1 VFVASA
7 PFGIICGFLHAGRS
21 SANAPPSLSL
31 PQNAEVNDLRILTP
45 TENKRLNELI
55 GFLCITVAILSA
67 LSLISY
73 SPRDAAWNVSAS
85 GPDAGHAQNWIGPAG
100 SYSADLLFQVFGF
113 AAFLLPMALAVLGWR
128 WLKNRAIN
136 SQVATLVG
144 YGLLL
149 LSLPSLL
156 TLWHFPDVRGSVP
169 PGGMLGSLVSGGL
182 RSGFNPLGANLVA
195 VALLL
200 TALFM
205 TTRFSFSGAH
215 AWASGPKGP
224 MGTVEKLGIMQKV
237 QAKWH
242 AWRGTREQE
251 RLRKRLAETRL
262 SGRKPV
268 NPQSVGN
275 TALAN
280 ENPEAIELQD
290 ASDVFKTKL
299 EQRDEERKEREKT
312 HKAPIFVVDREIEKP
327 GAKKITPEPK
337 IARSNTNYKLP
348 SISLLRE
355 GERSQK
361 LDETE
366 LKERARAIEEKC
378 QEFDVQ
384 GRVTQI
390 NPGPVVTT
398 FEFKPEAG
406 IKYSRIIGLTEDLC
420 LALQAE
426 SILIERIPGKS
437 TIGIEVP
444 NLTRQTIALR
454 EIIEAPEFINSA
466 SKLTLAMGR
475 DLHGRIRITDLAAM
489 PHLLIAG
496 STGTGKSVFI
506 NSLMMS
512 ILYKAS
518 PDEVKMVLVDPKRL
532 ELNLYENIPHLI
544 APVVTDP
551 KIASNVLRNATREME
566 NRLKL
571 LAQRGVRNIDQ
582 YNRTFQKQQSLSLF
596 DNVEE
601 SEHKPL
607 PYLVIV
613 IDELADLMMV
623 DTNNVEE
630 SITRLAQMARAVGIH
645 LILAT
650 QRPSVDVI
658 TGLIKANF
666 PARISFRVASK
677 VDSRTILD
685 ANGSESLLG
694 KGDMLYLPA
703 GSSRLHRIHGP
714 LVSEDEI
721 VAVCDFWRNQAQA
734 KYNEQLLEAPKDE
747 HGKVES
753 SADAGGESAGGADDV
768 DDDLYQDA
776 IRVVCDAGRAS
787 TSTLQRRLRIGY
799 GRAARLID
807 LMEKDGIVGPPEG
820 TKPREVLKNRNWMRE
835 FDQSAQE

>member
-1 VFVASA
+1 VRF
-7 PFGIICGFLHAGRS
+7 
-21 SANAPPSLSL
+21 
-31 PQNAEVNDLRILTP
+31 LTP
-45 TENKRLNELI
+45 TGNKRFNELI
-55 GFLCITVAILSA
+55 GFLCVTLAVLIA
-67 LSLISY
+67 LALLSY
-73 SPRDAAWNVSAS
+73 SPKDAAFNVSAAT
-85 GPDAGHAQNWIGPAG
+85 PDGSPARNWIGPAG
-100 SYSADLLFQVFGF
+100 AYSADFLFQIFGF
-113 AAFLLPMALAVLGWR
+113 AAFLAPAAILVLGWR
-128 WLKNRAIN
+128 WFRSRTIE
-136 SQVATLVG
+136 SQVATMAG
-144 YGLLL
+144 FGLLL
-149 LSLPSLL
+149 LSLPTLL
-156 TLWHFPDVRGSVP
+156 SLWHVWDVRGAVP
-169 PGGMLGSLVSGGL
+169 PGGFLGTLISSGL
-182 RSGFNPLGANLVA
+182 RTGFNLWGANLVA
-195 VALLL
+195 VALLV

-215 AWASGPKGP
+215 AWANSPHGPIGV
-224 MGTVEKLGIMQKV
+224 VEKLGILQKA
-237 QAKWH
+237 QARWH
-242 AWRGTREQE
+242 AWREEREQRRMRRRVE
-251 RLRKRLAETRL
+251 ESRL

-268 NPQSVGN
+268 PPQSIGKAEVLN
-275 TALAN
+275 EPPKTIRLAD
-280 ENPEAIELQD
+280 E
-290 ASDVFKTKL
+290 SDVFKGKT
-299 EQRDEERKEREKT
+299 EIEGEEDEKEKKDASR
-312 HKAPIFVVDREIEKP
+312 KAPIFFLNRDGEK
-327 GAKKITPEPK
+327 AAARKASEPK
-337 IARSNTNYKLP
+337 IAKGSPNYKLP
-348 SISLLRE
+348 SPSLLRE

-361 LDETE
+361 LDEDE
-366 LKERARAIEEKC
+366 LKFRARAIEAKFL
-378 QEFDVQ
+378 EFDVQ
-384 GRVTQI
+384 GHVTQI

-406 IKYSRIIGLTEDLC
+406 IKYNRITGLTEDLC

-444 NLTRQTIALR
+444 NDRRQTIALR
-454 EIIEAPEFINSA
+454 DIIEAPEFVNSP

-475 DLHGRIRITDLAAM
+475 DLHGRIRVTDLAAM

-518 PDEVKMVLVDPKRL
+518 PEEVKMVLVDPKRL

-582 YNRTFQKQQSLSLF
+582 YNRTFKKEQSLSLF
-596 DNVEE
+596 DNLEE
-601 SEHKPL
+601 TEHKPL
-607 PYLVIV
+607 PYLIIV

-685 ANGSESLLG
+685 SNGSESLLG
-694 KGDMLYLPA
+694 RGDMLYLPA
-703 GSSRLHRIHGP
+703 GSARLHRIHGP
-714 LVSEDEI
+714 LVTEDEI
-721 VAVCDFWRNQAQA
+721 TSVCDFWRGQAQA
-734 KYNEQLLEAPKDE
+734 KYQEELLAAPKDE
-747 HGKVES
+747 NGKTEGTAEGE
-753 SADAGGESAGGADDV
+753 ADGSEDV

-807 LMEKDGIVGPPEG
+807 LMEKDGIVGPPDG
-820 TKPREVLKNRNWMRE
+820 TKPREVLKNRNWMKE
-835 FDQSAQE
+835 FDESS

>member
-1 VFVASA
+1 MRF
-7 PFGIICGFLHAGRS
+7 
-21 SANAPPSLSL
+21 
-31 PQNAEVNDLRILTP
+31 LTP
-45 TENKRLNELI
+45 TQNKRLNELV
-55 GFLCITVAILSA
+55 GFLCISLAVLVALA
-67 LSLISY
+67 LLSY
-73 SPRDAAWNVSAS
+73 SPSDASFDVSAQPRDGGVTNDWM
-85 GPDAGHAQNWIGPAG
+85 GPVGAYA
-100 SYSADLLFQVFGF
+100 SDLLFQVFGF
-113 AAFLLPMALAVLGWR
+113 AAFLLPAAILVLGWR
-128 WLKNRAIN
+128 WCRSRAID
-136 SQVATLVG
+136 SQFATLAG
-144 YGLLL
+144 YFLLL
-149 LSLPSLL
+149 VSLPALL
-156 TLWHFPDVRGSVP
+156 ALFPFPAVRGAIP
-169 PGGMLGSLVSGGL
+169 AGGIVGSLISSEL
-182 RSGFNPLGANLVA
+182 LAGFNFWGALLVA
-195 VALLL
+195 VALFF
-200 TALFM
+200 TSLFM

-215 AWASGPKGP
+215 AWASSPHGPIGA
-224 MGTVEKLGIMQKV
+224 VEKLGVLQKV
-237 QAKWH
+237 QTRWH
-242 AWRGTREQE
+242 DWRERREQE
-251 RLRKRLAETRL
+251 RMRRRVEESRL

-268 NPQSVGN
+268 PPQAIAK
-275 TALAN
+275 TALLEASSTAT
-280 ENPEAIELQD
+280 EEPEE
-290 ASDVFKTKL
+290 
-299 EQRDEERKEREKT
+299 DEADEKEKKPSVV
-312 HKAPIFVVDREIEKP
+312 KAPVFVFHKDTEKP
-327 GAKKITPEPK
+327 ASKKGDPK
-337 IARSNTNYKLP
+337 IAKDNPNYKLP
-348 SISLLRE
+348 PPSLLRE

-361 LDETE
+361 LDEEE
-366 LKERARAIEEKC
+366 LKQRARAIEAKC
-378 QEFDVQ
+378 LEFDVQ

-444 NLTRQTIALR
+444 NDKRQTIALR
-454 EIIEAPEFINSA
+454 EIIEATEFIHSP

-475 DLHGRIRITDLAAM
+475 DLHGRIRVTELAAM

-512 ILYKAS
+512 ILFKAS
-518 PDEVKMVLVDPKRL
+518 PDDVQMVLVDPKRL

-551 KIASNVLRNATREME
+551 KIASNVLRNATKEME
-566 NRLKL
+566 NRLRL

-582 YNRTFQKQQSLSLF
+582 YNRTFKKEQSLSLF
-596 DNVEE
+596 DKVEE
-601 SEHKPL
+601 AQHKPL

-685 ANGSESLLG
+685 SNGAESLLG
-694 KGDMLYLPA
+694 RGDMLYLPA
-703 GSSRLHRIHGP
+703 GSARLHRIHGP
-714 LVSEDEI
+714 LVTEEEI
-721 VAVCDFWRNQAQA
+721 TEVCDFWRNQAQA
-734 KYNEQLLEAPKDE
+734 KYQEQLLEAPKDE
-747 HGKVES
+747 NGKPVDGS
-753 SADAGGESAGGADDV
+753 DGADADGGDDV

-776 IRVVCDAGRAS
+776 VRVVCDAGRAS

-807 LMEKDGIVGPPEG
+807 LMEKDGIVGPPDG
-820 TKPREVLKNRNWMRE
+820 TKPREVLKNRNWMKE
-835 FDQSAQE
+835 FDESQQ

>member
-1 VFVASA
+1 VRF
-7 PFGIICGFLHAGRS
+7 
-21 SANAPPSLSL
+21 
-31 PQNAEVNDLRILTP
+31 LTP
-45 TENKRLNELI
+45 TQNKRLNELV
-55 GFLCITVAILSA
+55 GFLCISLAVLIA
-67 LSLISY
+67 LALISY
-73 SPRDAAWNVSAS
+73 SPRDASFNVSAQPVDGGVTNNWM
-85 GPDAGHAQNWIGPAG
+85 GPVGAYT
-100 SYSADLLFQVFGF
+100 SDLLFQVFGF
-113 AAFLLPMALAVLGWR
+113 AAFLLPMAIAALGWR
-128 WLKNRAIN
+128 WCRNRATD
-136 SQVATLVG
+136 SQFATLAG
-144 YGLLL
+144 YFLLL
-149 LSLPSLL
+149 VSLPSLL
-156 TLWHFPDVRGSVP
+156 ALFPFPAVRGAIP
-169 PGGMLGSLVSGGL
+169 AGGIVGSLISSEL
-182 RSGFNPLGANLVA
+182 LAGFNFWGALLVA
-195 VALLL
+195 VALFF
-200 TALFM
+200 TSLFM
-205 TTRFSFSGAH
+205 TTRFSFAGTH
-215 AWASGPKGP
+215 AWATGPKGP
-224 MGTVEKLGIMQKV
+224 IGAVERLGLLQKA
-237 QAKWH
+237 QTRWH
-242 AWRGTREQE
+242 SWRERREQE
-251 RLRKRLAETRL
+251 RMRRRVEESRL

-268 NPQSVGN
+268 PPQAISK
-275 TALAN
+275 TALLETSGALTD
-280 ENPEAIELQD
+280 ESEEED
-290 ASDVFKTKL
+290 A
-299 EQRDEERKEREKT
+299 DEKDSQASVV
-312 HKAPIFVVDREIEKP
+312 KAPIFVFQRDSEKP
-327 GAKKITPEPK
+327 APKKTEPK
-337 IARSNTNYKLP
+337 IAKSNQNYKLP
-348 SISLLRE
+348 PLSLLRE
-355 GERSQK
+355 GERGQK
-361 LDETE
+361 LDEE
-366 LKERARAIEEKC
+366 EMKQRARAIEAKC

-420 LALQAE
+420 LALKAE

-444 NLTRQTIALR
+444 NDRRQTIALR
-454 EIIEAPEFINSA
+454 EIIEAPEFIHSP

-475 DLHGRIRITDLAAM
+475 DLHGRIRVTELAAM

-512 ILYKAS
+512 ILFKAS
-518 PDEVKMVLVDPKRL
+518 PDEVKLVLVDPKRL
-532 ELNLYENIPHLI
+532 ELSLYENIPHLI

-582 YNRTFQKQQSLSLF
+582 YNRTFKKETSLSLF

-601 SEHKPL
+601 PEHKPL
-607 PYLVIV
+607 PYLIIV

-685 ANGSESLLG
+685 SNGAESLLG
-694 KGDMLYLPA
+694 RGDMLYLPA
-703 GSSRLHRIHGP
+703 GSARLHRIHGP
-714 LVSEDEI
+714 LVTEDEI
-721 VAVCDFWRNQAQA
+721 TEVCDFWREQAQA
-734 KYNEQLLEAPKDE
+734 KYQEELLEAPKEED
-747 HGKVES
+747 GKAAEGS
-753 SADAGGESAGGADDV
+753 GEADAEGGDDV
-768 DDDLYQDA
+768 DDHLYQDA

-807 LMEKDGIVGPPEG
+807 LMEKDGIVGPPDG
-820 TKPREVLKNRNWMRE
+820 TKPREVLKNRNWMKE
-835 FDQSAQE
+835 FDESQQ

>member
-1 VFVASA
+1 MAEAPATRRDTQPSPKAEETFVR
-7 PFGIICGFLHAGRS
+7 L
-21 SANAPPSLSL
+21 
-31 PQNAEVNDLRILTP
+31 LTP

-55 GFLCITVAILSA
+55 GFLCVTMAILMA
-67 LSLISY
+67 LSLLSY
-73 SPRDAAWNVSAS
+73 SPKDTSFNVS
-85 GPDAGHAQNWIGPAG
+85 GPPPQDHPARNWIGPAG
-100 SYSADLLFQVFGF
+100 AYLADGLFAVFGF
-113 AAFLLPMALAVLGWR
+113 AAFLLPAAVLVLGWR
-128 WLKNRAIN
+128 WFRSRAID
-136 SQVATLVG
+136 SQIATLIG
-144 YGLLL
+144 FGLLL
-149 LSLPSLL
+149 LSLPTLLSL
-156 TLWHFPDVRGSVP
+156 WGVWSVRGAIP
-169 PGGMLGSLVSGGL
+169 AGGFVGELISGGL
-182 RSGFNPLGANLVA
+182 RTGFNLWGANLVA
-195 VALLL
+195 IAFLV

-215 AWASGPKGP
+215 AWANGPHGP
-224 MGTVEKLGIMQKV
+224 IGVVEKLGILQKA
-237 QAKWH
+237 QGQWH
-242 AWRGTREQE
+242 AWREEREQRRMRRRVE
-251 RLRKRLAETRL
+251 ESRL

-268 NPQSVGN
+268 PPQSIGKAEVLNEPPKTIRMADGSEIFRGNVG
-275 TALAN
+275 
-280 ENPEAIELQD
+280 IE
-290 ASDVFKTKL
+290 
-299 EQRDEERKEREKT
+299 EDEEKETRDSEA
-312 HKAPIFVVDREIEKP
+312 KAPIFFLHREAAKP
-327 GAKKITPEPK
+327 PTKKAVEPK
-337 IARSNTNYKLP
+337 IAKGSPNYRLP
-348 SISLLRE
+348 SPTLLYE
-355 GERSQK
+355 GERGQK
-361 LDETE
+361 LDEDE
-366 LKERARAIEEKC
+366 LKERARAIEDKC
-378 QEFDVQ
+378 LEFDIQ

-420 LALQAE
+420 LALKAE

-444 NLTRQTIALR
+444 NDKRQTIALR
-454 EIIEAPEFINSA
+454 EIIEAPQFINSP

-475 DLHGRIRITDLAAM
+475 DLHGRIRVTDLAAM

-512 ILYKAS
+512 VLYKAS
-518 PDEVKMVLVDPKRL
+518 PEEVKMVLVDPKRL
-532 ELNLYENIPHLI
+532 ELSLYENIPHLL

-582 YNRTFQKQQSLSLF
+582 YNRTFKKEQSLSLF
-596 DNVEE
+596 ENLEE

-607 PYLVIV
+607 PYLLIV

-685 ANGSESLLG
+685 SNGSESLLG
-694 KGDMLYLPA
+694 RGDMLYLPA
-703 GSSRLHRIHGP
+703 GSARLHRIHGP
-714 LVSEDEI
+714 LVTEDEI
-721 VAVCDFWRNQAQA
+721 TSVCDFWRQQAQA
-734 KYNEQLLEAPKDE
+734 KYQEELLEAPKDE
-747 HGKVES
+747 NGKAE
-753 SADAGGESAGGADDV
+753 AEPGEDPDGAEDV

-807 LMEKDGIVGPPEG
+807 LMEKDGIVGPPDG

-835 FDQSAQE
+835 FDESSQ

>member
-1 VFVASA
+1 VRF
-7 PFGIICGFLHAGRS
+7 
-21 SANAPPSLSL
+21 
-31 PQNAEVNDLRILTP
+31 LTP
-45 TENKRLNELI
+45 TDNKRLNELI
-55 GFLCITVAILSA
+55 GFLCITFAVLMA
-67 LSLISY
+67 LALISY
-73 SPRDAAWNVSAS
+73 SPRDVALNVSAPPTD
-85 GPDAGHAQNWIGPAG
+85 GTLAHNWIGPVGAYG
-100 SYSADLLFQVFGF
+100 ADLLFQVLGF
-113 AAFLLPMALAVLGWR
+113 AAFLLPLAIAILGWR
-128 WLKNRAIN
+128 WFRSRAID
-136 SQVATLVG
+136 SQTATLIG

-156 TLWHFPDVRGSVP
+156 SLWHFPDVRGTVP
-169 PGGMLGSLVSGGL
+169 PGGLLGSVISNEL
-182 RSGFNPLGANLVA
+182 RSGFNMWGANLV
-195 VALLL
+195 VIALLI

-215 AWASGPKGP
+215 AWASSSKGP
-224 MGTVEKLGIMQKV
+224 IGAVEKLGILQKL
-237 QAKWH
+237 QARWH
-242 AWRGTREQE
+242 AWLDAREDE
-251 RLRKRLAETRL
+251 RMRRRLQETRI

-268 NPQSVGN
+268 NQATGKVIEDTVVP
-275 TALAN
+275 
-280 ENPEAIELQD
+280 PEPDTTILLDDPTDVFGRERD
-290 ASDVFKTKL
+290 ASHK
-299 EQRDEERKEREKT
+299 EQDKWEEPRPHEP
-312 HKAPIFVVDREIEKP
+312 HKAPIFVLDREKTEGSPLRKAA
-327 GAKKITPEPK
+327 GPK
-337 IARSNTNYKLP
+337 IAKGSAHYKLP
-348 SISLLRE
+348 SVSLLRE
-355 GERSQK
+355 GERNHK
-361 LDETE
+361 LDEDE
-366 LKERARAIEEKC
+366 LKIRARAIEDKC
-378 QEFDVQ
+378 LEFDVQ

-444 NLTRQTIALR
+444 NINRQTIALR
-454 EIIEAPEFINSA
+454 EIVEAQEFVNSP

-518 PDEVKMVLVDPKRL
+518 PDDVKLVLVDPKRL

-551 KIASNVLRNATREME
+551 KIASNVLRNATKEME
-566 NRLKL
+566 SRLKL

-582 YNRTFQKQQSLSLF
+582 YNRTFQKNQSLSLF
-596 DNVEE
+596 ENVEE
-601 SEHKPL
+601 NQHKPL

-685 ANGSESLLG
+685 SNGSESLLG

-703 GSSRLHRIHGP
+703 GSARLHRIHGP
-714 LVSEDEI
+714 LVTEDEI
-721 VAVCDFWRNQAQA
+721 TAVCDFWREQAQA
-734 KYNEQLLEAPKDE
+734 KYNEELLETPKDE
-747 HGKVES
+747 DGKPEVG
-753 SADAGGESAGGADDV
+753 AAGDEAQAGEA
-768 DDDLYQDA
+768 DDDLYQNA
-776 IRVVCDAGRAS
+776 VRVVCEMGRAS

-799 GRAARLID
+799 GRAAHLID
-807 LMEKDGIVGPPEG
+807 LMEKDGIVGPPDG
-820 TKPREVLKNRNWMRE
+820 TRPRELLKGRNWMRE
-835 FDQSAQE
+835 FDESQH

>member
-1 VFVASA
+1 VR
-7 PFGIICGFLHAGRS
+7 L
-21 SANAPPSLSL
+21 
-31 PQNAEVNDLRILTP
+31 LTP
-45 TENKRLNELI
+45 TGNKRLNELI
-55 GFLCITVAILSA
+55 GFLCITLAILIA
-67 LSLISY
+67 LALLSY
-73 SPRDAAWNVSAS
+73 SPKDAAFNVSAPV
-85 GPDAGHAQNWIGPAG
+85 PDGSPARNWIGPAG
-100 SYSADLLFQVFGF
+100 AYGADLLFQIFGF
-113 AAFLLPMALAVLGWR
+113 AAFLLPAASLVLGWR
-128 WLKNRAIN
+128 WFRSRAIG
-136 SQVATLVG
+136 SQVATVAG
-144 YGLLL
+144 FGLLL
-149 LSLPSLL
+149 LSLPTLL
-156 TLWHFPDVRGSVP
+156 SLWHVWDVRGAVP
-169 PGGMLGSLVSGGL
+169 PGGFLGALISSGL
-182 RSGFNPLGANLVA
+182 RTGFNLWGANLVA
-195 VALLL
+195 VALLV

-215 AWASGPKGP
+215 AWASGPNGP
-224 MGTVEKLGIMQKV
+224 IGKVERLGILQKA
-237 QAKWH
+237 QARWH
-242 AWRGTREQE
+242 AWREEREQQRMRRRVE
-251 RLRKRLAETRL
+251 ESRL

-268 NPQSVGN
+268 PPQSIGKAEILNEPPKTIRLGDEGSIFKGN
-275 TALAN
+275 S
-280 ENPEAIELQD
+280 EIEEGGEKETKD
-290 ASDVFKTKL
+290 GPHKTPIFFL
-299 EQRDEERKEREKT
+299 NRET
-312 HKAPIFVVDREIEKP
+312 EKAPARKAGD
-327 GAKKITPEPK
+327 PK
-337 IARSNTNYKLP
+337 IAKGSPNYKLP
-348 SISLLRE
+348 SPSLLRE

-361 LDETE
+361 LDEDE
-366 LKERARAIEEKC
+366 LKQRARAIEAKC
-378 QEFDVQ
+378 LEFDVQ

-406 IKYSRIIGLTEDLC
+406 IKYTRITSLTEDLC

-444 NLTRQTIALR
+444 NDRRQTIALR
-454 EIIEAPEFINSA
+454 EIIEAPEFVNSP

-475 DLHGRIRITDLAAM
+475 DLHGRIRVTDLAAM

-518 PDEVKMVLVDPKRL
+518 PDEVKLVLVDPKRL

-582 YNRTFQKQQSLSLF
+582 YNRTFKKEQSLSLF
-596 DNVEE
+596 DNLEE
-601 SEHKPL
+601 TEHKPL
-607 PYLVIV
+607 PYLIIV

-685 ANGSESLLG
+685 SNGSESLLG
-694 KGDMLYLPA
+694 RGDMLYLPA
-703 GSSRLHRIHGP
+703 GSARLHRIHGP
-714 LVSEDEI
+714 LVTEDEI
-721 VAVCDFWRNQAQA
+721 TSVCDFWREQAQA
-734 KYNEQLLEAPKDE
+734 KYQEELLAAPKDE
-747 HGKVES
+747 NGKTEG
-753 SADAGGESAGGADDV
+753 AAEGDAEGGEDV

-807 LMEKDGIVGPPEG
+807 LMEKDGIVGPPDG
-820 TKPREVLKNRNWMRE
+820 TKPREVLKNRSWMKE
-835 FDQSAQE
+835 FDDSSR

>member
-1 VFVASA
+1 VRV
-7 PFGIICGFLHAGRS
+7 
-21 SANAPPSLSL
+21 
-31 PQNAEVNDLRILTP
+31 LTP

-55 GFLCITVAILSA
+55 GFLCITIAILLA
-67 LSLISY
+67 LALLTY
-73 SPRDAAWNVSAS
+73 QPEDVAFNVSAPPAD
-85 GPDAGHAQNWIGPAG
+85 GPLARNWIGPVGA
-100 SYSADLLFQVFGF
+100 YAADLLFQVFGF
-113 AAFLLPMALAVLGWR
+113 AAFLLPVAMGILGWR
-128 WLKNRAIN
+128 WLRSRSID
-136 SQVATLVG
+136 SQTATLVG

-156 TLWHFPDVRGSVP
+156 SLWHVPEIRGALP
-169 PGGMLGSLVSGGL
+169 PGGLLGSVISNEL
-182 RSGFNPLGANLVA
+182 RSGFNLWGANLVVIA
-195 VALLL
+195 ILI

-215 AWASGPKGP
+215 AWANSSKGP
-224 MGTVEKLGIMQKV
+224 LGAVEKLGILQKV
-237 QAKWH
+237 QARWH
-242 AWRGTREQE
+242 AWRDAREDE
-251 RLRKRLAETRL
+251 RMRRRLQETRT

-268 NPQSVGN
+268 NQATGKAV
-275 TALAN
+275 AEL
-280 ENPEAIELQD
+280 PEEIEPERTIHIPD
-290 ASDVFKTKL
+290 ETDIFGRA
-299 EQRDEERKEREKT
+299 RDKKERDKLDKEEDEIRERESA
-312 HKAPIFVVDREIEKP
+312 KAPIFVVNSDKP
-327 GAKKITPEPK
+327 LKKASDAK
-337 IARSNTNYKLP
+337 IAKGTTNYRLP
-348 SISLLRE
+348 SVSLMRE

-361 LDETE
+361 IDEDE
-366 LKERARAIEEKC
+366 LKMRARAIEEKC
-378 QEFDVQ
+378 MEFDVQ

-406 IKYSRIIGLTEDLC
+406 IKYSRIIALTEDLC

-444 NLTRQTIALR
+444 NINRQTIALR
-454 EIIEAPEFINSA
+454 EIIESPEFLNSP

-475 DLHGRIRITDLAAM
+475 DLHGRIRVTDLAAM

-518 PDEVKMVLVDPKRL
+518 PDDVKMVLVDPKRL

-571 LAQRGVRNIDQ
+571 LAQKGVRNIEQ
-582 YNRTFQKQQSLSLF
+582 YNRTFQKTQSLSLF
-596 DNVEE
+596 ENVEE
-601 SEHKPL
+601 TEHKPL

-685 ANGSESLLG
+685 SNGSESLLG

-714 LVSEDEI
+714 LVTEDEI
-721 VAVCDFWRNQAQA
+721 VAVCASGAHRPRPNTTSSFWKRRRMKTASLCLARMAMPAAQA
-734 KYNEQLLEAPKDE
+734 ARPTT
-747 HGKVES
+747 S
-753 SADAGGESAGGADDV
+753 CF
-768 DDDLYQDA
+768 
-776 IRVVCDAGRAS
+776 RTPCAS
-787 TSTLQRRLRIGY
+787 CVK
-799 GRAARLID
+799 RAARL
-807 LMEKDGIVGPPEG
+807 
-820 TKPREVLKNRNWMRE
+820 PRHCS
-835 FDQSAQE
+835 DACASATAALRTSST

>member
-1 VFVASA
+1 VRF
-7 PFGIICGFLHAGRS
+7 
-21 SANAPPSLSL
+21 
-31 PQNAEVNDLRILTP
+31 LTP

-55 GFLCITVAILSA
+55 GFLCIAIAA
-67 LSLISY
+67 LQALALISY
-73 SPRDAAWNVSAS
+73 SPHDPAFNVSAAS
-85 GPDAGHAQNWIGPAG
+85 AGENQVRNWIGAVG
-100 SYSADLLFQVFGF
+100 SYTADLSFQIFGF
-113 AAFLLPMALAVLGWR
+113 AAFLLPVAIGILGYR
-128 WLKNRAIN
+128 WCRSRAID
-136 SQVATLVG
+136 SQWATLAG

-156 TLWHFPDVRGSVP
+156 AMVHFPDVRGAIP
-169 PGGMLGSLVSGGL
+169 AGGL
-182 RSGFNPLGANLVA
+182 LGGAVSHGLQSGFNFWGALLVA
-195 VALLL
+195 LIMIVVALFL
-200 TALFM
+200 

-215 AWASGPKGP
+215 AWASSPKGP
-224 MGTVEKLGIMQKV
+224 LGKVEKLGILQRV
-237 QAKWH
+237 RARWEDWQEE
-242 AWRGTREQE
+242 REEARMRRAVEE
-251 RLRKRLAETRL
+251 RKL

-268 NPQSVGN
+268 APQIVGKTESGEAPRTIHLGELGDIFKSKK
-275 TALAN
+275 TAVA
-280 ENPEAIELQD
+280 EEEDEKTSGKESGRKVPVVMMGPDQTEKPKKPEA
-290 ASDVFKTKL
+290 KTGKS
-299 EQRDEERKEREKT
+299 T
-312 HKAPIFVVDREIEKP
+312 
-327 GAKKITPEPK
+327 
-337 IARSNTNYKLP
+337 TNYKLP
-348 SISLLRE
+348 SLQLLRE
-355 GERSQK
+355 GEGSQK
-361 LDETE
+361 LDEDE
-366 LKERARAIEEKC
+366 LKMRARAIEEKC
-378 QEFDVQ
+378 HEFGVE

-420 LALQAE
+420 LALKAE

-437 TIGIEVP
+437 TVGIEVP
-444 NLTRQTIALR
+444 NDRRQTIALR
-454 EIIEAPEFINSA
+454 EIVEASEFANSP

-475 DLHGRIRITDLAAM
+475 DLHGRIRVTDLASM

-512 ILYKAS
+512 ILYKAT
-518 PDEVKMVLVDPKRL
+518 PDDVKMVLVDPKRL
-532 ELNLYENIPHLI
+532 ELNLYEGIPHLI

-551 KIASNVLRNATREME
+551 KVASNVLRNATREME

-596 DNVEE
+596 ESVEE

-607 PYLVIV
+607 PYLVII

-685 ANGSESLLG
+685 SNGSESLLG

-703 GSSRLHRIHGP
+703 GSARLHRIHGP

-721 VAVCDFWRNQAQA
+721 TAVCEFWREQAQA
-734 KYNEQLLEAPKDE
+734 KYNEALLEAPKEDGDKE
-747 HGKVES
+747 APKGKS
-753 SADAGGESAGGADDV
+753 GGARHDAPIGEPTGDGEADDE
-768 DDDLYQDA
+768 LYQDA
-776 IRVVCDAGRAS
+776 VRICCEMGRAS

-799 GRAARLID
+799 GRAAHLID
-807 LMEKDGIVGPPEG
+807 LMEKDGIVGPPDG
-820 TKPREVLKNRNWMRE
+820 TRPREVLKGSNWMKE
-835 FDQSAQE
+835 FDDAQR

>member
-1 VFVASA
+1 VRF
-7 PFGIICGFLHAGRS
+7 
-21 SANAPPSLSL
+21 
-31 PQNAEVNDLRILTP
+31 LTP
-45 TENKRLNELI
+45 TENRRLNELI
-55 GFLCITVAILSA
+55 GFLCIVAAVLVA
-67 LSLISY
+67 LSLLTY
-73 SPRDAAWNVSAS
+73 NPRDAAFNVSAAS
-85 GPDAGHAQNWIGPAG
+85 GEDHVTQNLMGPVGAYT
-100 SYSADLLFQVFGF
+100 SDLLFQIFGF
-113 AAFLLPMALAVLGWR
+113 AAFLLPVAAGILGYR
-128 WLKNRAIN
+128 WCRSRAID
-136 SQVATLVG
+136 SQAATVSG
-144 YGLLL
+144 YALLM

-156 TLWHFPDVRGSVP
+156 AMAPIPDVRGALP
-169 PGGMLGSLVSGGL
+169 AGGLLGALVSHGL
-182 RSGFNPLGANLVA
+182 RSGFNVWGAALVA
-195 VALLL
+195 VALFFVS
-200 TALFM
+200 LFM

-215 AWASGPKGP
+215 AWASSSKGP
-224 MGTVEKLGIMQKV
+224 RGKIEKMGILQRA
-237 QAKWH
+237 QARWED
-242 AWRGTREQE
+242 WREEREQE
-251 RLRKRLAETRL
+251 RMRRAVEERRIV
-262 SGRKPV
+262 GRKPV
-268 NPQSVGN
+268 APQVAG
-275 TALAN
+275 
-280 ENPEAIELQD
+280 
-290 ASDVFKTKL
+290 KTQEEKEEPKGIKL
-299 EQRDEERKEREKT
+299 EDLSDIFKRKKSAAVAEKDEEEGDTK
-312 HKAPIFVVDREIEKP
+312 HKAPIMVLNKEKP
-327 GAKKITPEPK
+327 FAGAQGKGEPK
-337 IARSNTNYKLP
+337 IAKGNANYKLP
-348 SISLLRE
+348 PINLLRE
-355 GERSQK
+355 GEGSHK
-361 LDETE
+361 LDENE
-366 LKERARAIEEKC
+366 LKYRARAIEEKC
-378 QEFDVQ
+378 HEFDVE

-406 IKYSRIIGLTEDLC
+406 IKYSRITGLTEDLC

-444 NLTRQTIALR
+444 NDRRETIALR
-454 EIIEAPEFINSA
+454 EIIEAQEFANSP

-475 DLHGRIRITDLAAM
+475 DLHGRIRVTDLASM

-512 ILYKAS
+512 ILYKAT

-532 ELNLYENIPHLI
+532 ELNLYEGIPHLI

-551 KIASNVLRNATREME
+551 KVASNVLRNATREME

-582 YNRTFQKQQSLSLF
+582 YNRTFQKQQPLSLF
-596 DNVEE
+596 ENAQE

-607 PYLVIV
+607 PYLIII

-685 ANGSESLLG
+685 SNGSESLLG

-703 GSSRLHRIHGP
+703 GSARLHRIHGP

-721 VAVCDFWRNQAQA
+721 TSVCDFWRQQAQA
-734 KYNEQLLEAPKDE
+734 KYNEALLEAPKDE
-747 HGKVES
+747 DGKVS
-753 SADAGGESAGGADDV
+753 SGAKGSPSQRAGEAEAGGDDV

-776 IRVVCDAGRAS
+776 VRICCEMGRAS

-799 GRAARLID
+799 GRAAHLID
-807 LMEKDGIVGPPEG
+807 LMEKDGIVGPPDG
-820 TKPREVLKNRNWMRE
+820 TRPREVLKGRSWMKE
-835 FDQSAQE
+835 FDEAQG

>member
-1 VFVASA
+1 MLMAFALLTYQPSDAS
-7 PFGIICGFLHAGRS
+7 F
-21 SANAPPSLSL
+21 
-31 PQNAEVNDLRILTP
+31 
-45 TENKRLNELI
+45 
-55 GFLCITVAILSA
+55 
-67 LSLISY
+67 
-73 SPRDAAWNVSAS
+73 NVSA
-85 GPDAGHAQNWIGPAG
+85 PPNEIRPEHNWIGPAG
-100 SYSADLLFQVFGF
+100 AYGADLMFQVFGF
-113 AAFLLPMALAVLGWR
+113 SAFLLPAGLLVLGWR
-128 WLKNRAIN
+128 WFRSRTIGSHA
-136 SQVATLVG
+136 VTLVG

-149 LSLPSLL
+149 VSVPSLL
-156 TLWHFPDVRGSVP
+156 ALLPAPSVRDAVPAGGLLGTLLAS
-169 PGGMLGSLVSGGL
+169 GL
-182 RSGFNPLGANLVA
+182 RSGFNWGAYLIAIA
-195 VALLL
+195 VLISAI
-200 TALFM
+200 FM
-205 TTRFSFSGAH
+205 TTSFSFAGTH
-215 AWASGPKGP
+215 AWATSPKGP
-224 MGTVEKLGIMQKV
+224 IGAVERLGILQKA
-237 QAKWH
+237 QARWH
-242 AWRGTREQE
+242 AWRENREQQRMRRRVE
-251 RLRKRLAETRL
+251 ESRI

-268 NPQSVGN
+268 APQSIGRAETLN
-275 TALAN
+275 EPSKTIRLAD
-280 ENPEAIELQD
+280 E
-290 ASDVFKTKL
+290 SDIFKG
-299 EQRDEERKEREKT
+299 RDEEGEKEGKDT
-312 HKAPIFVVDREIEKP
+312 AHKSPIFVFNREAEKTA
-327 GAKKITPEPK
+327 AKKAGEPK
-337 IARSNTNYKLP
+337 IAKGSPNYRLP
-348 SISLLRE
+348 SPTLLRE
-355 GERSQK
+355 GSRGEK

-366 LKERARAIEEKC
+366 LKDRARAIEAKC
-378 QEFDVQ
+378 LEFDIQ
-384 GRVTQI
+384 GHVTQI

-406 IKYSRIIGLTEDLC
+406 IKYSRIISLTEDLC
-420 LALQAE
+420 LALKAE

-444 NLTRQTIALR
+444 NDRRQTIALR
-454 EIIEAPEFINSA
+454 EIIEAPEFIHSP

-475 DLHGRIRITDLAAM
+475 DLHGRIRVTELAAM

-518 PDEVKMVLVDPKRL
+518 PDEVKLVLVDPKRL

-582 YNRTFQKQQSLSLF
+582 YNRTFKKEQSLSLF
-596 DNVEE
+596 DNLEE
-601 SEHKPL
+601 TEHKPL
-607 PYLVIV
+607 PYLIIV

-685 ANGSESLLG
+685 SNGSESLLG

-703 GSSRLHRIHGP
+703 GSARLHRIHGP
-714 LVSEDEI
+714 LVTEEEI
-721 VAVCDFWRNQAQA
+721 TAVCDFWRQQAQA
-734 KYNEQLLEAPKDE
+734 KYQEELLEAPKDE
-747 HGKVES
+747 NGK
-753 SADAGGESAGGADDV
+753 ADDGADGDTDGGEDV

-807 LMEKDGIVGPPEG
+807 LMEKDGIVGPPDG
-820 TKPREVLKNRNWMRE
+820 TKPREVLKNRSWMKE
-835 FDQSAQE
+835 FDDSER

>member
-1 VFVASA
+1 VRF
-7 PFGIICGFLHAGRS
+7 
-21 SANAPPSLSL
+21 
-31 PQNAEVNDLRILTP
+31 LTP
-45 TENKRLNELI
+45 TDNKRLNELI
-55 GFLCITVAILSA
+55 GFLFMTLAVLVA

-73 SPRDAAWNVSAS
+73 SPHDVAFNVSAPPAD
-85 GPDAGHAQNWIGPAG
+85 GPLAHNWIGPVGAYG
-100 SYSADLLFQVFGF
+100 ADFLFQIFGF
-113 AAFLLPMALAVLGWR
+113 AAFLLPVAILILGWKWFR
-128 WLKNRAIN
+128 SRAIN
-136 SQVATLVG
+136 SQLATIFG
-144 YGLLL
+144 YMLLL

-156 TLWHFPDVRGSVP
+156 SLWHFPEVRGLP
-169 PGGMLGSLVSGGL
+169 PGGMLGSLLSGSL
-182 RSGFNPLGANLVA
+182 QAGFNFWGASLIA
-195 VALLL
+195 FAFFL
-200 TALFM
+200 TSLFM
-205 TTRFSFSGAH
+205 TTSFSFAGTH
-215 AWASGPKGP
+215 AWAKGAKGP
-224 MGTVEKLGIMQKV
+224 IGAVEKLGLLQKV
-237 QAKWH
+237 QAQWKSWSD
-242 AWRGTREQE
+242 RREQDRMRRRVE
-251 RLRKRLAETRL
+251 KTRI

-268 NPQSVGN
+268 NQIGAGAASS
-275 TALAN
+275 
-280 ENPEAIELQD
+280 EAQASIEL
-290 ASDVFKTKL
+290 SDESDIFETEKEK
-299 EQRDEERKEREKT
+299 EKRRDSHKVPILFLDTDKKEK
-312 HKAPIFVVDREIEKP
+312 VS
-327 GAKKITPEPK
+327 KKSAEPK
-337 IARSNTNYKLP
+337 IAKGANYKLP
-348 SISLLRE
+348 SVSLLRE

-361 LDETE
+361 LDEDE
-366 LKERARAIEEKC
+366 LKTRARAIEDKC
-378 QEFDVQ
+378 LEFDIE

-444 NLTRQTIALR
+444 NINRQTIALR
-454 EIIEAPEFINSA
+454 DVIEAPEFINSP

-518 PDEVKMVLVDPKRL
+518 PDDVKMVLVDPKRL

-551 KIASNVLRNATREME
+551 KVASNVLRNATREME

-582 YNRTFQKQQSLSLF
+582 YNRTFQKTQSMSLF
-596 DNVEE
+596 DNAEE

-607 PYLVIV
+607 PYLVII

-623 DTNNVEE
+623 DTSNVEE

-685 ANGSESLLG
+685 SNGSESLLG

-703 GSSRLHRIHGP
+703 GSARLHRIHGP

-721 VAVCDFWRNQAQA
+721 VAVCDFWRQQAQA
-734 KYNEQLLEAPKDE
+734 KYNEELLEAPKDE
-747 HGKVES
+747 NGVAGDDTVGEG
-753 SADAGGESAGGADDV
+753 DAAEEV

-776 IRVVCDAGRAS
+776 VRVVCEMGRAS

-807 LMEKDGIVGPPEG
+807 LMEKDGIVGPPDG
-820 TKPREVLKNRNWMRE
+820 TKPREVLKGRSWMKE
-835 FDQSAQE
+835 FDASQQ

>member
-1 VFVASA
+1 VRF
-7 PFGIICGFLHAGRS
+7 
-21 SANAPPSLSL
+21 
-31 PQNAEVNDLRILTP
+31 LTP

-55 GFLCITVAILSA
+55 GFLCITLAVLMGLA
-67 LSLISY
+67 LISY
-73 SPRDAAWNVSAS
+73 SPRDAAFNVS
-85 GPDAGHAQNWIGPAG
+85 GPAADDHPARNWIGPVGAYT
-100 SYSADLLFQVFGF
+100 SDLLFQVFGF
-113 AAFLLPMALAVLGWR
+113 AAFLLPVALGMLGWR
-128 WLKNRAIN
+128 WIRSRAID
-136 SQVATLVG
+136 SQWATLTG
-144 YGLLL
+144 YVLLL
-149 LSLPSLL
+149 MSLPSLL
-156 TLWHFPDVRGSVP
+156 SLSHFPEVRGAVP
-169 PGGMLGSLVSGGL
+169 AGGL
-182 RSGFNPLGANLVA
+182 LGTVVSHGLQSGFNFWGAVLVA
-195 VALLL
+195 VAILIV
-200 TALFM
+200 ALFL
-205 TTRFSFSGAH
+205 TTSFSFSGAH
-215 AWASGPKGP
+215 AWASSHSGPLGK
-224 MGTVEKLGIMQKV
+224 MEKLGILRRA
-237 QAKWH
+237 QARWH
-242 AWRGTREQE
+242 DWREQREQE
-251 RLRKRLAETRL
+251 RMRREVEERRMA
-262 SGRKPV
+262 GRKPV
-268 NPQSVGN
+268 APQIVGRAEG
-275 TALAN
+275 T
-280 ENPEAIELQD
+280 EEPKTIQLQD
-290 ASDVFKTKL
+290 SSDVFKNKKTVEEK
-299 EQRDEERKEREKT
+299 EEEERET
-312 HKAPIFVVDREIEKP
+312 GHKAPILLLNGEKP
-327 GAKKITPEPK
+327 EKAKKAEPK
-337 IARSNTNYKLP
+337 IAKMNTNYRLP
-348 SISLLRE
+348 GVQLLRSGE
-355 GERSQK
+355 GTQK
-361 LDETE
+361 LDEDE
-366 LKERARAIEEKC
+366 LKLRARAIEAKC
-378 QEFDVQ
+378 HEFEVE

-444 NLTRQTIALR
+444 NDRRQTISLR
-454 EIIEAPEFINSA
+454 EIIESTEFSNSP

-475 DLHGRIRITDLAAM
+475 DLHGRIRVTDLSSM

-512 ILYKAS
+512 ILYKAT

-532 ELNLYENIPHLI
+532 ELSLYGNIPHLL

-551 KIASNVLRNATREME
+551 KVASNVLRNATREME

-607 PYLVIV
+607 PYLIIV

-703 GSSRLHRIHGP
+703 GSARLHRIHGP
-714 LVSEDEI
+714 LVLEDEI
-721 VAVCDFWRNQAQA
+721 SAVCDFWRAQAQA
-734 KYNEQLLEAPKDE
+734 KYNEQLLEPPKDE
-747 HGKVES
+747 GGKNEDS
-753 SADAGGESAGGADDV
+753 SEAGADGEGSGESV

-776 IRVVCDAGRAS
+776 VRVCCEMGRAS

-799 GRAARLID
+799 GRAAHLID
-807 LMEKDGIVGPPEG
+807 LMEKDGIVGPPDG
-820 TKPREVLKNRNWMRE
+820 TRPREVLKGRNWMKE
-835 FDQSAQE
+835 FDESEQ

>member
-1 VFVASA
+1 M
-7 PFGIICGFLHAGRS
+7 
-21 SANAPPSLSL
+21 
-31 PQNAEVNDLRILTP
+31 RILTP

-55 GFLCITVAILSA
+55 GFLCITLAVLLA
-67 LSLISY
+67 LALLSY
-73 SPRDAAWNVSAS
+73 SPKDKAFNVSAAAADGS
-85 GPDAGHAQNWIGPAG
+85 PARNWIGPAG
-100 SYSADLLFQVFGF
+100 AYGSDILFQIFGF
-113 AAFLLPMALAVLGWR
+113 GAFLLPAAILVLGWR
-128 WLKNRAIN
+128 WFRSRPID
-136 SQVATLVG
+136 SQWATLAGFV
-144 YGLLL
+144 LLL
-149 LSLPSLL
+149 LSLPTLL
-156 TLWHFPDVRGSVP
+156 ALWHVWDVRGAVP
-169 PGGMLGSLVSGGL
+169 AGGL
-182 RSGFNPLGANLVA
+182 LGTLFSNGLRTGFNLWGANLVA
-195 VALLL
+195 IALLV
-200 TALFM
+200 TAMFM

-215 AWASGPKGP
+215 AWANSPKGP
-224 MGTVEKLGIMQKV
+224 IGAVERLGILQKV
-237 QAKWH
+237 QARWH
-242 AWRGTREQE
+242 TWREEREQ
-251 RLRKRLAETRL
+251 RRMRKRVEESRL

-268 NPQSVGN
+268 PPQSIGKGE
-275 TALAN
+275 ALMDHLRS
-280 ENPEAIELQD
+280 IRLSD
-290 ASDVFKTKL
+290 ASDIFKHEGETEDLESGDTGSKTSILFLNREPEKKATK
-299 EQRDEERKEREKT
+299 R
-312 HKAPIFVVDREIEKP
+312 AV
-327 GAKKITPEPK
+327 EPK
-337 IARSNTNYKLP
+337 IAKGSPNYKLP
-348 SISLLRE
+348 SPTLLHE
-355 GERSQK
+355 GERSQR
-361 LDETE
+361 LDEDE
-366 LKERARAIEEKC
+366 LKQRARAIEDKC
-378 QEFDVQ
+378 REFDVQ

-406 IKYSRIIGLTEDLC
+406 IKYSRIIALTEDLC

-444 NLTRQTIALR
+444 NDRRQTIALR
-454 EIIEAPEFINSA
+454 EIIETPEFNNSP

-475 DLHGRIRITDLAAM
+475 DLHGRIRVTDLATM

-518 PDEVKMVLVDPKRL
+518 PDEVKLVLVDPKRL
-532 ELNLYENIPHLI
+532 ELSLYEHIPHLL

-582 YNRTFQKQQSLSLF
+582 YNRTFKKEQSLSLF
-596 DNVEE
+596 ENLEE

-607 PYLVIV
+607 PYLIIV

-623 DTNNVEE
+623 DTNGVEE

-685 ANGSESLLG
+685 SNGSESLLG
-694 KGDMLYLPA
+694 RGDMLYLPA
-703 GSSRLHRIHGP
+703 GSARLHRIHGP
-714 LVSEDEI
+714 LVTEDEI
-721 VAVCDFWRNQAQA
+721 TSVCDFWREQAQA
-734 KYNEQLLEAPKDE
+734 KYQEELLEAPKE
-747 HGKVES
+747 ENGK
-753 SADAGGESAGGADDV
+753 ADGEADGDPDGGEDV

-807 LMEKDGIVGPPEG
+807 LMEKDGIVGPPDG
-820 TKPREVLKNRNWMRE
+820 TKPREVLKNRNWMKE
-835 FDQSAQE
+835 FDDSSH

>member
-1 VFVASA
+1 
-7 PFGIICGFLHAGRS
+7 
-21 SANAPPSLSL
+21 
-31 PQNAEVNDLRILTP
+31 VNYLRFLTP

-55 GFLCITVAILSA
+55 GFLCITASVLTA
-67 LSLISY
+67 LALISY
-73 SPRDAAWNVSAS
+73 SPTDASWNVSSAPE
-85 GPDAGHAQNWIGPAG
+85 GAGTGNWIGPAG
-100 SYSADLLFQVFGF
+100 AYSSDLLFQVFGF
-113 AAFLLPMALAVLGWR
+113 AAFLLPMGLSVLGWR
-128 WLKNRAIN
+128 WLRSRPID
-136 SQVATLVG
+136 SQIATVVG

-182 RSGFNPLGANLVA
+182 RSGFNPIGANLVA

-205 TTRFSFSGAH
+205 TTRFSFTGAH

-224 MGTVEKLGIMQKV
+224 IGAVEKLGILQKV
-237 QAKWH
+237 QARWH

-268 NPQSVGN
+268 TPQSVGN
-275 TALAN
+275 ASGLN
-280 ENPEAIELQD
+280 ENPAAIELED
-290 ASDVFKTKL
+290 ESDVFKARQ
-299 EQRDEERKEREKT
+299 EERDEERKERDKN
-312 HKAPIFVVDREIEKP
+312 HKAPIFVMDREPEKP
-327 GAKKITPEPK
+327 GAKKSAEPK
-337 IARSNTNYKLP
+337 IAKGTTNYKLP
-348 SISLLRE
+348 SVSLLRE

-366 LKERARAIEEKC
+366 LKERARAIEAKC

-444 NLTRQTIALR
+444 NLNRQTIALR
-454 EIIEAPEFINSA
+454 EIIEAPEFINSP

-475 DLHGRIRITDLAAM
+475 DLHGRIRITDLASM

-518 PDEVKMVLVDPKRL
+518 PDDVKMVLVDPKRL

-596 DNVEE
+596 DNVAE

-694 KGDMLYLPA
+694 NGDMLYLPA
-703 GSSRLHRIHGP
+703 GSARLHRIHGP
-714 LVSEDEI
+714 LVTEDEI
-721 VAVCDFWRNQAQA
+721 VSVCDFWRQQAQA

-747 HGKVES
+747 NGKVEV
-753 SADAGGESAGGADDV
+753 SAGSEEAEDGADDV
-768 DDDLYQDA
+768 DDALYQDA

>member
-1 VFVASA
+1 
-7 PFGIICGFLHAGRS
+7 
-21 SANAPPSLSL
+21 
-31 PQNAEVNDLRILTP
+31 LRLLTP
-45 TENKRLNELI
+45 TGNKRFNELI
-55 GFLCITVAILSA
+55 GFLCITLAILIA
-67 LSLISY
+67 LALLSY
-73 SPRDAAWNVSAS
+73 SPKDAAFNVSA
-85 GPDAGHAQNWIGPAG
+85 PENAATQNWVGPVGAYG
-100 SYSADLLFQVFGF
+100 SDGLFQVFGF
-113 AAFLLPMALAVLGWR
+113 AAFLLPAAVLVLGWR
-128 WLKNRAIN
+128 WLRSRAID
-136 SQVATLVG
+136 SQVATVVG
-144 YGLLL
+144 FGLLL
-149 LSLPSLL
+149 LSLPTLL
-156 TLWHFPDVRGSVP
+156 SLWHVWDVRGAVP
-169 PGGMLGSLVSGGL
+169 PGGLLGELFSSGL
-182 RSGFNPLGANLVA
+182 RTGFNLWGANLVT
-195 VALLL
+195 VALLV

-215 AWASGPKGP
+215 AWASGPNGP
-224 MGTVEKLGIMQKV
+224 IGKVERLGILQKA
-237 QAKWH
+237 QARWH
-242 AWRGTREQE
+242 AWREEREQQRMRRRVE
-251 RLRKRLAETRL
+251 ESRL

-268 NPQSVGN
+268 PPQLLGKAELLN
-275 TALAN
+275 EQGKTIRLADESN
-280 ENPEAIELQD
+280 IFKSKTEIEEEEDEKEKKD
-290 ASDVFKTKL
+290 ASRKTTIL
-299 EQRDEERKEREKT
+299 FLNRDT
-312 HKAPIFVVDREIEKP
+312 EKP
-327 GAKKITPEPK
+327 KKTNEPK
-337 IARSNTNYKLP
+337 IAKGNQNYKLP
-348 SISLLRE
+348 SPSLLRE
-355 GERSQK
+355 GERGQK
-361 LDETE
+361 LDEDE
-366 LKERARAIEEKC
+366 LKQRARAIEAKC
-378 QEFDVQ
+378 LEFDVQ

-444 NLTRQTIALR
+444 NDKRQTIALR
-454 EIIEAPEFINSA
+454 EIIEAPEFMNSP

-475 DLHGRIRITDLAAM
+475 DLHGRIRVTDLAAM

-518 PDEVKMVLVDPKRL
+518 PEEVKLVLVDPKRL

-582 YNRTFQKQQSLSLF
+582 YNRTFKKDQSLSLF
-596 DNVEE
+596 DNLEE
-601 SEHKPL
+601 TEHKPL
-607 PYLVIV
+607 PYLIIV

-685 ANGSESLLG
+685 SNGSESLLG
-694 KGDMLYLPA
+694 RGDMLYLPA
-703 GSSRLHRIHGP
+703 GSARLHRIHGP
-714 LVSEDEI
+714 LVTEDEI
-721 VAVCDFWRNQAQA
+721 TSVCDFWREQAQA
-734 KYNEQLLEAPKDE
+734 KYQEELLEAPKDE
-747 HGKVES
+747 NGKAE
-753 SADAGGESAGGADDV
+753 GGEGDDAEGGEDV

-807 LMEKDGIVGPPEG
+807 LMEKDGIVGPPDG
-820 TKPREVLKNRNWMRE
+820 TKPREVLKNRNWMKE
-835 FDQSAQE
+835 FDDSAH

>member
-1 VFVASA
+1 VRF
-7 PFGIICGFLHAGRS
+7 
-21 SANAPPSLSL
+21 
-31 PQNAEVNDLRILTP
+31 LTP
-45 TENKRLNELI
+45 TQNKRLNELV
-55 GFLCITVAILSA
+55 GFLCISLAVLISLA
-67 LSLISY
+67 LLSY
-73 SPRDAAWNVSAS
+73 SPSDASLNVSVQTRDAGVTNNWM
-85 GPDAGHAQNWIGPAG
+85 GPVGAYG
-100 SYSADLLFQVFGF
+100 SDLLFQIFGF
-113 AAFLLPMALAVLGWR
+113 AAFLLPAAILVLGWR
-128 WLKNRAIN
+128 WCRSRAID
-136 SQVATLVG
+136 SQFATLAG
-144 YGLLL
+144 YFLLL
-149 LSLPSLL
+149 VSLPALL
-156 TLWHFPDVRGSVP
+156 ALFPFPSVRGAIP
-169 PGGMLGSLVSGGL
+169 AGGIVGSLISSEL
-182 RSGFNPLGANLVA
+182 LAGFNFWGALLVA
-195 VALLL
+195 IALFF
-200 TALFM
+200 TSLFM

-215 AWASGPKGP
+215 AWANSPHGPIGA
-224 MGTVEKLGIMQKV
+224 VEKLGILQKA
-237 QAKWH
+237 QARWH
-242 AWRGTREQE
+242 DWRERREQE
-251 RLRKRLAETRL
+251 RNRRRVEESRL

-268 NPQSVGN
+268 PPQAIAKA
-275 TALAN
+275 AL
-280 ENPEAIELQD
+280 LD
-290 ASDVFKTKL
+290 ASSTVTD
-299 EQRDEERKEREKT
+299 EREEDEADEEEKKPSVV
-312 HKAPIFVVDREIEKP
+312 KAPIFVFQKDTEKP
-327 GAKKITPEPK
+327 ATKKGDPK
-337 IARSNTNYKLP
+337 IAKDNPNYKLP
-348 SISLLRE
+348 PPSLLRE
-355 GERSQK
+355 GERSHK
-361 LDETE
+361 LDEEE
-366 LKERARAIEEKC
+366 LKQRARAIEAKC
-378 QEFDVQ
+378 LEFDVQ

-444 NLTRQTIALR
+444 NDKRQTIALR
-454 EIIEAPEFINSA
+454 EIIEATEFIHSP

-475 DLHGRIRITDLAAM
+475 DLHGRIRVTELAAM

-512 ILYKAS
+512 ILFKAS
-518 PDEVKMVLVDPKRL
+518 PDDVKMVLVDPKRL
-532 ELNLYENIPHLI
+532 ELSLYENIPHLI

-582 YNRTFQKQQSLSLF
+582 YNRTFKKEQSLSLF

-601 SEHKPL
+601 PQHKPL

-685 ANGSESLLG
+685 SNGAESLLG
-694 KGDMLYLPA
+694 RGDMLYLPA
-703 GSSRLHRIHGP
+703 GSARLHRIHGP
-714 LVSEDEI
+714 LVTEEEISE
-721 VAVCDFWRNQAQA
+721 VCEFWRDQAQA
-734 KYNEQLLEAPKDE
+734 KYQEELLEAPKDE
-747 HGKVES
+747 NGKPIDGGDGPD
-753 SADAGGESAGGADDV
+753 ADGGDDV

-776 IRVVCDAGRAS
+776 VRVVCDAGRAS

-807 LMEKDGIVGPPEG
+807 LMEKDGIVGPPDG
-820 TKPREVLKNRNWMRE
+820 TKPREVLKNRNWMKE
-835 FDQSAQE
+835 FDESQQ